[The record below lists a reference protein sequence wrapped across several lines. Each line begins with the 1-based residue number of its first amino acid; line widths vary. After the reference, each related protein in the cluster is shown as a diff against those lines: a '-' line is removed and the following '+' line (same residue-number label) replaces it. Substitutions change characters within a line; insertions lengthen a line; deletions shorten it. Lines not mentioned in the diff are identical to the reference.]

1 MCYRK
6 HRHNTY
12 VFCPLFPCSILLVSS
27 SPALTQQLPMSD
39 QFQLAMDSHAD
50 SVAAAEAAAETM
62 VPANAEVPMVA
73 AEGAAAPPVAAEA
86 AEGTCAKC
94 RCKQRL
100 TDMIERQSCRSD
112 LRYCCKGCHALQTQC
127 QRKGIQLQTVLSEEH
142 LVAFFAEASLQR
154 RDAEEGRLSFMKSRA
169 LLKRHMV
176 EEARREV
183 RDGWRGEF
191 LPLSVYEVK
200 GFDTDLIRE
209 RADKEI
215 HPILGETFRLDV
227 HSVSDEVLHATV
239 EKRLTELENE
249 CLQRRAQSAAAGSM
263 PELDLLLAAEPVERK
278 RKGGALSNEEKEAL
292 KRQRKQEKKLEGE
305 RKAATAAAVKVLPAL
320 KDIKKKLED
329 KVGKLGEAMEQV
341 PMASHEA
348 VANAQEKLTSTVDS
362 CSKLIEAAATGKA
375 VPAVQLL
382 SHKDLQAVSKQGAAA
397 LRSLNDFVRGQKE
410 NSNPNAGNGRGKGKK
425 SD

>member
-1 MCYRK
+1 
-6 HRHNTY
+6 
-12 VFCPLFPCSILLVSS
+12 
-27 SPALTQQLPMSD
+27 MSD
-39 QFQLAMDSHAD
+39 QFQVAMDSHAD
-50 SVAAAEAAAETM
+50 SFAEAKAAAETM
-62 VPANAEVPMVA
+62 APANAEDTMVA

-94 RCKQRL
+94 RCKQPL
-100 TDMIERQSCRSD
+100 ADMIERQSCRSD

-127 QRKGIQLQTVLSEEH
+127 QRKGIQLQTVLSEEQ

-209 RADKEI
+209 RADKET
-215 HPILGETFRLDV
+215 HPILGDTFRLDL

-239 EKRLTELENE
+239 EKRLTEMENE

-263 PELDLLLAAEPVERK
+263 PELDLLLAAAEPVERK
-278 RKGGALSNEEKEAL
+278 RKGGALSSEEKEAL

-348 VANAQEKLTSTVDS
+348 VTDAQEKLTSTVDS

-375 VPAVQLL
+375 VPGVQLL
-382 SHKDLQAVSKQGAAA
+382 SHKNLQAVSKQGAAA